1 MGSSGAGKS
10 TFLSLVT
17 KSLESSNRKFSFKG
31 NVIFLEHSDL
41 SQQSTV
47 YRGRFLLCGFIRASG
62 RPFTWNFDSSRYW
75 FALLSEVFNFQ
86 ASLKLYNKAEEEK
99 TIAINQVLR
108 LLNLYEV
115 RNAYIGGSGKK
126 SISGGQRK
134 RVAIGIELIS
144 NPMVMVLDEP
154 TSGLD
159 SSNSLKII
167 KFLSRLAK
175 Q

>member
-1 MGSSGAGKS
+1 
-10 TFLSLVT
+10 
-17 KSLESSNRKFSFKG
+17 
-31 NVIFLEHSDL
+31 
-41 SQQSTV
+41 
-47 YRGRFLLCGFIRASG
+47 
-62 RPFTWNFDSSRYW
+62 
-75 FALLSEVFNFQ
+75 
-86 ASLKLYNKAEEEK
+86 LYNKAEEEK

>member
-1 MGSSGAGKS
+1 
-10 TFLSLVT
+10 
-17 KSLESSNRKFSFKG
+17 
-31 NVIFLEHSDL
+31 
-41 SQQSTV
+41 
-47 YRGRFLLCGFIRASG
+47 
-62 RPFTWNFDSSRYW
+62 
-75 FALLSEVFNFQ
+75 
-86 ASLKLYNKAEEEK
+86 LYNKPQEEK

-115 RNAYIGGSGKK
+115 RNSYIGGSGKK